1 MDKNVC
7 CIHFF
12 MKTILLLTSKKKL
25 SYLILSLPINA
36 HWLKILVLAT
46 NCKNLT
52 DKLLSNITFTDND
65 IRKIIKGSDTNKAYG
80 HDMIN
85 IHMLKLLRGSVYKS
99 LQLIFRA
106 CLDQGISPYVAKTS
120 MLLIFIKIDK
130 QSIENYRPV
139 SLRSIIRKAIE
150 RLLQSNI
157 FSFFLE
163 NDLISQNLPGFK
175 TGDSCI
181 NQLLSIIHEIFN
193 SLDDGW
199 EGVFLNI
206 SEAFDKVWHKGCYWN

>member
-1 MDKNVC
+1 
-7 CIHFF
+7 
-12 MKTILLLTSKKKL
+12 
-25 SYLILSLPINA
+25 
-36 HWLKILVLAT
+36 
-46 NCKNLT
+46 
-52 DKLLSNITFTDND
+52 
-65 IRKIIKGSDTNKAYG
+65 
-80 HDMIN
+80 
-85 IHMLKLLRGSVYKS
+85 
-99 LQLIFRA
+99 
-106 CLDQGISPYVAKTS
+106 
-120 MLLIFIKIDK
+120 MLLIFIKNDK

-157 FSFFLE
+157 FFSLE

-181 NQLLSIIHEIFN
+181 NQLLSIIHEIYN

-206 SEAFDKVWHKGCYWN
+206 SEAFDKV

>member
-1 MDKNVC
+1 
-7 CIHFF
+7 
-12 MKTILLLTSKKKL
+12 
-25 SYLILSLPINA
+25 
-36 HWLKILVLAT
+36 
-46 NCKNLT
+46 
-52 DKLLSNITFTDND
+52 
-65 IRKIIKGSDTNKAYG
+65 
-80 HDMIN
+80 
-85 IHMLKLLRGSVYKS
+85 
-99 LQLIFRA
+99 
-106 CLDQGISPYVAKTS
+106 
-120 MLLIFIKIDK
+120 MLLIFIKNDK

-157 FSFFLE
+157 FFPLE

-181 NQLLSIIHEIFN
+181 NQLLSIIHEIYN

-206 SEAFDKVWHKGCYWN
+206 SEAFDKV

>member
-1 MDKNVC
+1 
-7 CIHFF
+7 
-12 MKTILLLTSKKKL
+12 
-25 SYLILSLPINA
+25 
-36 HWLKILVLAT
+36 
-46 NCKNLT
+46 
-52 DKLLSNITFTDND
+52 
-65 IRKIIKGSDTNKAYG
+65 
-80 HDMIN
+80 
-85 IHMLKLLRGSVYKS
+85 
-99 LQLIFRA
+99 
-106 CLDQGISPYVAKTS
+106 

-181 NQLLSIIHEIFN
+181 NQLLSIIHEIYN

-206 SEAFDKVWHKGCYWN
+206 SEAFDKV